1 MQCAHLRIV
10 CQLVRVGVTL
20 KQEELDDLYGC
31 ILDCQVQE
39 ALAHHVKAVKHL
51 AAATLI
57 LHLKHLVHLDKL
69 FRLIVLDELYKK
81 ARSLDDT
88 LRFNNVLCLPL
99 RARVASPPYSQRCP
113 GLLLKA
119 LQQLLLVRLVERTH
133 SGRDF
138 AACPQLPPLAT

>member
-51 AAATLI
+51 AAAALK
-57 LHLKHLVHLDKL
+57 LHLEHLVHLDEL
-69 FRLIVLDELYKK
+69 FRLVVLDKLYEK

-88 LRFNNVLCLPL
+88 LRFINVLYLP
-99 RARVASPPYSQRCP
+99 
-113 GLLLKA
+113 
-119 LQQLLLVRLVERTH
+119 
-133 SGRDF
+133 
-138 AACPQLPPLAT
+138 